1 MIPDRREV
9 VSSRPWDARLA
20 YVLVRPLKDTRV
32 SPNALTSLRLVAG
45 LGAAW
50 AFASRS
56 PNLGAW
62 LFALS
67 NFLDHT
73 DGELARITGKGSRF
87 GHYYDLACDGVATV
101 LLFVSIGIGV
111 SHGKLGVWALPMGI
125 LAGSAVAV
133 IFHLRNSIETR
144 LGRTATQQ
152 PNIAGFEPED
162 VLYLLPLVTLFD
174 GLTPFLIAA
183 TLGAPLGAVVVL
195 QQYRRHLKSPGAEH
209 RL

>member
-1 MIPDRREV
+1 M
-9 VSSRPWDARLA
+9 SSRPWDARLA
-20 YVLVRPLKDTRV
+20 YVLVLPLKDTRV

-87 GHYYDLACDGVATV
+87 GHYYDLACDAVVTV
-101 LLFVSIGIGV
+101 LLFFSIGLGL
-111 SHGKLGVWALPMGI
+111 SHGELGMWALPMGI
-125 LAGSAVAV
+125 VAGVAVAA
-133 IFHLRNSIETR
+133 IFHLRNAMETR

-152 PNIAGFEPED
+152 PSIAGFEAED
-162 VLYLLPLVTLFD
+162 VLYLLPLVTLFN
-174 GLTPFLIAA
+174 GLPPFLIAA
-183 TLGAPLGAVVVL
+183 TVFAPLGAVLVL
-195 QQYRRHLKSPGAEH
+195 RLYRRQLRSLGAEN

>member
-1 MIPDRREV
+1 M
-9 VSSRPWDARLA
+9 SSRSWDARLA
-20 YVLVRPLKDTRV
+20 YILVRPLKDTRV

-67 NFLDHT
+67 NLLDHT

-87 GHYYDLACDGVATV
+87 GHYYDLACDAVVTV
-101 LLFVSIGIGV
+101 LLFFSIGIGL
-111 SHGKLGVWALPMGI
+111 SHGELGMWALPMGI
-125 LAGSAVAV
+125 AAGSAVAV
-133 IFHLRNSIETR
+133 IFHLRNSIEKR

-152 PNIAGFEPED
+152 PSIAGFEAED
-162 VLYLLPLVTLFD
+162 VLYLVPLVTLFD
-174 GLTPFLIAA
+174 GLTLFLIAA
-183 TLGAPLGAVVVL
+183 TVFAPLGAILVL
-195 QQYRRHLKSPGAEH
+195 QQYRRQLRGLGAEN

>member
-1 MIPDRREV
+1 M
-9 VSSRPWDARLA
+9 SHRPWDARLA
-20 YVLVRPLKDTRV
+20 YVLVLPLKDSPV

-50 AFASRS
+50 AFASQS

-73 DGELARITGKGSRF
+73 DGELARISGKGSRF
-87 GHYYDLACDGVATV
+87 GHYYDLACDAVATV
-101 LLFVSIGIGV
+101 LLFVSIGIGL
-111 SHGKLGVWALPMGI
+111 SHGELGVWALPMGI
-125 LAGSAVAV
+125 VAGTAVAV

-144 LGRTATQQ
+144 SGKAATQQ
-152 PNIAGFEPED
+152 PSIAGFEAED
-162 VLYLLPLVTLFD
+162 VLYLLPIVTLFN
-174 GLTPFLIAA
+174 GLAPFLIAA
-183 TLGAPLGAVVVL
+183 TAGAPLGAVL
-195 QQYRRHLKSPGAEH
+195 ILRQYRRQLTGPGSEN